1 MVVVIGRG
9 GGRCGRVML
18 QGKFKLQLRRIECG
32 CRDTQGL
39 DRLFAVPHHRLE
51 CGEWNAAGVQLLLLV
66 LLVCGGILVRVIVVR
81 ILLVVEWI
89 VIVLERTT
97 TTHR

>member
-1 MVVVIGRG
+1 MVIGR

-18 QGKFKLQLRRIECG
+18 QGKFKLQLGRIKG
-32 CRDTQGL
+32 WCRDTQGL

-51 CGEWNAAGVQLLLLV
+51 CGEWNATGVQLLL
-66 LLVCGGILVRVIVVR
+66 VCGGGGILIRVIVVR

>member
-18 QGKFKLQLRRIECG
+18 QGKFKLQLGRIKSS

-51 CGEWNAAGVQLLLLV
+51 CGEWNATGVQLLL
-66 LLVCGGILVRVIVVR
+66 VCGGGGILIRVIVVR
-81 ILLVVEWI
+81 ILVVEWI
-89 VIVLERTT
+89 VIVLECTT